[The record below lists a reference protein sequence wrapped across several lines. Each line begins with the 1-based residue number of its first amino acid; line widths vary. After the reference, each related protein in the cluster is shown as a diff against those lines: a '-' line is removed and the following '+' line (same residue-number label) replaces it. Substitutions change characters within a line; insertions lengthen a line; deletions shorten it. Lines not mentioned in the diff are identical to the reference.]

1 MKIHRIDLR
10 NFRQFYGHQTLE
22 LSRDDERNV
31 TLVHAENGIGK
42 TTLLNSVYW
51 ALFGE
56 VTPRFEQRRR
66 LVNFEAEREGVDEA
80 SVEVEF
86 EFDGG
91 VYQASRKFS
100 RERNAETFAISAI
113 EAGSLVPLP
122 APDTF
127 INSVIPKGM
136 ARYFFFDGEHA
147 ESFAAELNTTA
158 GTAIRSMLGCD
169 LAEMGVRDLE
179 EVGAAY
185 TRQMGSV
192 PGDAALDAL
201 QAKLTG
207 MEEAQTRDRQKLADH
222 RKTVEQKKEQRSL
235 IEEELR
241 RTAGAKEIQDLRDT
255 LETTLADTNRDLHT
269 EEGKLIRWI
278 GEKSVAVVSRKITAE
293 TNALLDTE
301 AAHGRIPRP
310 YNEIFIQG
318 LLSKERCICCRE
330 LHPQTTEWAAVAGL
344 LAEAGNA
351 DTMTRVIRA
360 AARLRALQEE
370 AQEAPRELET
380 IQGRIA
386 AYVERR
392 RELEQ
397 KIDQESKKLENFN
410 LEEVREREAAR
421 ISLGKDIENLARE
434 IWSVDAAIAKRQIEI
449 DETAAK
455 LTLHV
460 AKNQKAKAIFGK
472 RSLALA
478 AAAQLRTRLAEYE
491 DEARR
496 EIEAEINKILK
507 VAARRAYRFEFADD
521 FTMSLH
527 LDDVEG
533 PVPKSGGENQLMS
546 LAFTAA
552 LVDFARSRL
561 GEEHAI
567 LSPGTVA
574 PLVLDAPIGH
584 LDKSYRSATAAFLP
598 AMASQV
604 LLLLSSGH
612 TEGGVLEALG
622 PRVGRQYILVSENR
636 GERDGRGSDEI
647 VVGGVSHSRSVF
659 SQERNQVRLVEVEAP
674 HA

>member
-1 MKIHRIDLR
+1 M
-10 NFRQFYGHQTLE
+10 E
-22 LSRDDERNV
+22 LSCDDERNV

-66 LVNFEAEREGVDEA
+66 LVNFEAEQEGVDEA

-86 EFDGG
+86 EFDGN
-91 VYQASRKFS
+91 VYHASRKYS
-100 RERNAETFAISAI
+100 RESNTEDFAISRL

-169 LAEMGVRDLE
+169 LAELGIRDLE

-201 QAKLTG
+201 RSKLTD
-207 MEEAQTRDRQKLADH
+207 MEGAQTRDRETLADH

-241 RTAGAKEIQDLRDT
+241 RTAGAKEIQILRDT
-255 LETTLADTNRDLHT
+255 LGTTLAEVNGDLKT
-269 EEGKLIRWI
+269 EEGKLIRCI
-278 GEKSVAVVSRKITAE
+278 GEKSIAVVSRKITAQ

-318 LLSKERCICCRE
+318 LLSKERCICCRD
-330 LHPQTTEWAAVAGL
+330 LQPQTTEWAAVAGL

-360 AARLRALQEE
+360 AARLRALQDE

-392 RELEQ
+392 RGLEQ
-397 KIDQESKKLENFN
+397 QIEQESKKLENFN

-421 ISLGKDIENLARE
+421 ISLGKDIENLSRD
-434 IWSVDAAIAKRQIEI
+434 IWAVEASIERRQTEI

-460 AKNQKAKAIFGK
+460 AKNEKAKSILGK
-472 RSLALA
+472 RSLAIA
-478 AAAQLRTRLAEYE
+478 AATQLRTRLADYE
-491 DEARR
+491 GDARR
-496 EIEAEINKILK
+496 DIQTEINKILK
-507 VAARRAYRFEFADD
+507 IAARRAYRFEFAED

-527 LDDVEG
+527 LENVEG

-546 LAFTAA
+546 LSFTAA

-598 AMASQV
+598 EMASQI

-622 PRVGRQYILVSENR
+622 PRIGRQYILVSENR
-636 GERDGRGSDEI
+636 GDREGRTGDEI
-647 VVGGVSHSRSVF
+647 IVGGVSYSRSLF
-659 SQERNQVRLVEVEAP
+659 NQERNQVRLVEVETS